1 MSKKWEGFPIH
12 IMFDFYKV
20 YNIILIIVFTR
31 V

>member
-1 MSKKWEGFPIH
+1 MSKKWEGFPVR

-20 YNIILIIVFTR
+20 YILITIFTH

>member
-1 MSKKWEGFPIH
+1 MSKNWEGFPIR

-20 YNIILIIVFTR
+20 YILITVFTR

>member
-1 MSKKWEGFPIH
+1 MSKKWEGFPVR

-20 YNIILIIVFTR
+20 YTLITVFTR

>member
-1 MSKKWEGFPIH
+1 MSKKWEGFPVR

-20 YNIILIIVFTR
+20 YILITVFTR

>member
-1 MSKKWEGFPIH
+1 MSKKWEGFPVR

-20 YNIILIIVFTR
+20 YILIMVFTR